1 MPALPFVF
9 ITGALGPRGF
19 DGIGQPGNQG
29 IPGKPGPQGDP
40 GKRGNP
46 GPPGICDISMCY
58 QTYDLRE
65 HYRKGPN
72 V

>member
-1 MPALPFVF
+1 MSALPFVS
-9 ITGALGPRGF
+9 IKGASGTRGY

-40 GKRGNP
+40 GKRGNQ
-46 GPPGICDISMCY
+46 GPPGICDISMCS
-58 QTYDLRE
+58 QTYDLTE

-72 V
+72 M